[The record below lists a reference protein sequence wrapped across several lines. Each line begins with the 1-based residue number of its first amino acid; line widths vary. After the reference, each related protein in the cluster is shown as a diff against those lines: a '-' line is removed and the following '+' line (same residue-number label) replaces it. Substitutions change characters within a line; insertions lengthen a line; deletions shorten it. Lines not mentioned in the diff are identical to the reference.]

1 MATAETG
8 AVPEIASPLPEPVD
22 GSSLSIGDRAL
33 LAVVVAV
40 AAVLRLYQLGG
51 EGLWFDEA
59 NTAVLAGLPVSRL
72 LERITVDN
80 QAPLYF
86 LLVKAAM
93 ALLGSAEW
101 AVRSVSA
108 ASGIAL
114 VWLAYDV
121 GRRTASR
128 RAAQLAAILV
138 ATSPMAIHYSQ
149 EARPYALLMLLVLA
163 GFRAASA
170 FDERPTCGRGLWLVA
185 VLLATCLTHNIG
197 PFYVV
202 GLAVAF
208 VSCSR
213 LDAHR
218 LKWWG
223 AVLAAISIGY
233 LVWLPNL
240 LHQSAGMV
248 HSFAWAGGVWTS
260 EFPFQIPRSWAA
272 MSHGSL
278 APIRNRVPEIIGQ
291 AWVAVGLSVLLW
303 VGGFLRRSRLADPR
317 LPVLLLLAGITPLA
331 GMWLYSVV
339 ARAPIYL
346 VGRVDSPALPL
357 FLLLTAAGVV
367 ALKPA
372 WSWLGTAALVGLA
385 VLPLRMHWTV
395 DFRSQER
402 AIAHLLDSHRADGE
416 PVITTAFDCSLI
428 HYTDLRH
435 GELLMLYP
443 SATEPYLGWV
453 DWSRYDTTLLEAD
466 ADEVSLQAMQRARQS
481 ASGSVWLLLRPDP
494 RYAAIANALARRMTR
509 SGELDL
515 GHLGMK
521 LAVYKPISPRLD
533 PGDTSQRGAG
543 IEATP

>member
-1 MATAETG
+1 MGTAAPGALPET
-8 AVPEIASPLPEPVD
+8 ASPLPESSD
-22 GSSLSIGDRAL
+22 ASSLSIGDWAF
-33 LAVVVAV
+33 LAIVVAV
-40 AAVLRLYQLGG
+40 AAALRIYQLGA

-59 NTAVLAGLPVSRL
+59 NTAVLASLPLGRL

-86 LLVKAAM
+86 LLVKAAT

-114 VWLAYDV
+114 VVLAYDV

-128 RAAQLAAILV
+128 HAAQSATILV

-149 EARPYALLMLLVLA
+149 EARPYELLMLLVLV
-163 GFRAASA
+163 GFRFALS
-170 FDERPTCGRGLWLVA
+170 FDERPTCARGLLLVA
-185 VLLATCLTHNIG
+185 TFLATCLTHNIG

-208 VSCSR
+208 LACSR
-213 LDAHR
+213 RDAHR
-218 LKWWG
+218 LPMWG
-223 AVLAAISIGY
+223 AVLAATSLGY
-233 LVWLPNL
+233 LVWLPSL
-240 LHQSAGMV
+240 LQQSAGMV
-248 HSFAWAGGVWTS
+248 HSFAWADGVWSS
-260 EFPFQIPRSWAA
+260 EFPFQVPRSWAA

-291 AWVAVGLSVLLW
+291 AWVAAGLSVLMW
-303 VGGFLRRSRLADPR
+303 IGSFHRRSRLADPR
-317 LPVLLLLAGITPLA
+317 LPVLLLFAGVTPLV

-339 ARAPIYL
+339 SRAPIYL

-357 FLLLTAAGVV
+357 FLLLTATGVA
-367 ALKPA
+367 ALQPG
-372 WSWLGTAALVGLA
+372 WRWLGTAALVGLA
-385 VLPLRMHWTV
+385 ILPLRVYWGI

-402 AIAHLLDSHRADGE
+402 TMASLVDSHRADGE

-435 GELLMLYP
+435 DELLLLYP

-453 DWSRYDTTLLEAD
+453 DWSRYDPPLLAAD
-466 ADEVSLQAMQRARQS
+466 AEEVTLQAMQRARQS
-481 ASGSVWLLLRPDP
+481 ASGRVWLLLRPDP
-494 RYAAIANALARRMTR
+494 RYAAIADALARRMTR
-509 SGELDL
+509 AGELDP
-515 GHLGMK
+515 GYLGMK
-521 LAVYKPISPRLD
+521 LEVFKPIAAQPD
-533 PGDTSQRGAG
+533 HGDTSRRDAG
-543 IEATP
+543 IRGEP